1 MEVVPQQASSDA
13 HACKNDVAT
22 GAVVATAFKALGSN
36 PAKSLNRA
44 STSSGEVEDRP
55 PTPEEQGKDRTLS
68 RSDVDPPGGAAVC
81 TRCAGGWSMQAREAL
96 VPGVSK

>member
-1 MEVVPQQASSDA
+1 
-13 HACKNDVAT
+13 
-22 GAVVATAFKALGSN
+22 VATAFKALGSN